1 MLRRI
6 CSTPLFKTAKLVKK
20 ILLSPLPRFW
30 RNRCCPDKDHISN
43 CEEEDY
49 EENLF
54 KGLDVLRRSCKDF
67 LFMRGVVEVKVAA
80 LALMVEVVVVVE
92 EAKAAAEKASRAKTQ
107 FLANMSHEIRT
118 PMNGEGEWVVPPDGM
133 MG

>member
-1 MLRRI
+1 M
-6 CSTPLFKTAKLVKK
+6 KK
-20 ILLSPLPRFW
+20 ILLSPLQRFW

-67 LFMRGVVEVKVAA
+67 LFMRGVVEVKVANTA
-80 LALMVEVVVVVE
+80 QLLCGAEPGRTTTSDHIAELAS
-92 EAKAAAEKASRAKTQ
+92 KW
-107 FLANMSHEIRT
+107 
-118 PMNGEGEWVVPPDGM
+118 GPDPVHPDMQCFFYSG
-133 MG
+133 